1 MPFWSKAGR
10 KLVAVPELKA
20 SAAATGHAMW
30 RTSADPWP
38 RWSYKSAAERA
49 LCRNPV
55 AQRCLRLITDSAA
68 AVAWKLHDRHAVLED
83 DPLLAII
90 QRPNPLCSRSGLI
103 EAVISHLLLHG
114 NAYIEKVVA
123 EDGVRPLELYALRPD
138 RMSIKPGVH
147 GWPQR
152 YEYTSGDQKVSF
164 PVDTVSG
171 ESRILHLKTHNP
183 LDDYYGQSAL
193 QAALSALDLHGAA
206 DAWSKALL
214 ENAARPSGALVVRT
228 DNGWAGLTE
237 EQFSR
242 LRTQVEE
249 NFQGQA
255 NAGRPMIL
263 EGGLSWQPMGFSPA
277 DMDFQATKQAAARD
291 IALAFGVPPMLLGIP
306 GDNTYANYQE
316 ANKALWRQ
324 TIMPLLRKLLDA
336 LNIWLI
342 KPVQQEYVLRL
353 DEMTIPALAEDRDA
367 HWRRVASSDFLTPD
381 EKRALLNLAPLEQ
394 PVSKS
399 GTSTEN
405 EPQT

>member
-1 MPFWSKAGR
+1 M
-10 KLVAVPELKA
+10 
-20 SAAATGHAMW
+20 
-30 RTSADPWP
+30 
-38 RWSYKSAAERA
+38 
-49 LCRNPV
+49 
-55 AQRCLRLITDSAA
+55 
-68 AVAWKLHDRHAVLED
+68 
-83 DPLLAII
+83 
-90 QRPNPLCSRSGLI
+90 
-103 EAVISHLLLHG
+103 
-114 NAYIEKVVA
+114 
-123 EDGVRPLELYALRPD
+123 
-138 RMSIKPGVH
+138 
-147 GWPQR
+147 
-152 YEYTSGDQKVSF
+152 
-164 PVDTVSG
+164 
-171 ESRILHLKTHNP
+171 
-183 LDDYYGQSAL
+183 

-206 DAWSKALL
+206 DGWAKALL

-277 DMDFQATKQAAARD
+277 DMDFQATKQGAARD
-291 IALAFGVPPMLLGIP
+291 IALAVGAPPMLLGIP

>member
-10 KLVAVPELKA
+10 KPVAAPELKA

-193 QAALSALDLHGAA
+193 QAALSALDLHGA
-206 DAWSKALL
+206 
-214 ENAARPSGALVVRT
+214 
-228 DNGWAGLTE
+228 
-237 EQFSR
+237 
-242 LRTQVEE
+242 
-249 NFQGQA
+249 
-255 NAGRPMIL
+255 
-263 EGGLSWQPMGFSPA
+263 
-277 DMDFQATKQAAARD
+277 DMDFQATIQGAARD
-291 IALAFGVPPMLLGIP
+291 IALAVGAPPMLLGIP